1 MISNIKWHTNK
12 LVLHIWPLPLTS
24 GYNQGLDHNTCLMFG
39 LALSQHTVT
48 MYIYRTLTLFL
59 VILRFQ
65 WYLSIC
71 FFSINVGA
79 MFYFGSKRMIV
90 HCCIPVSLLIGG

>member
-12 LVLHIWPLPLTS
+12 LVGHIWPLPLTS

-71 FFSINVGA
+71 FSYKCRSNV
-79 MFYFGSKRMIV
+79 FFGSKRKTTFEMYI
-90 HCCIPVSLLIGG
+90 C